1 MSENVCPDLLSHL
14 TELFEASFGPVDGKR
29 LLHVHA
35 PGRSEISGN
44 HTDHEGGHVIAAA
57 LDVAVDGLACAN
69 GTNVVRVASE
79 GYPLFE
85 VALDSLDVREDEKG
99 TTASLVRGMAHEVAA
114 AGATP
119 AGFDLAMTC
128 TVPSGGGL
136 SRSAA
141 VEGTFGRAMEVLWD
155 AAAAEP
161 VALAQ
166 MSQRTENNYYGKPCG
181 LMDQAAVCLGGLAF
195 MDFEDSANPKTQKL
209 ELDFEDHGYALV
221 LVKVGADHAA
231 STDDYAAVPGEMQ
244 AIAAKL
250 GHARLCEVDKANF
263 DRQVP
268 ALREEFGDRAVLRC
282 IHYWYENGLVD
293 RRWDALQSADVDTFL
308 QLTRASGASSAMYLQ
323 NVVAELG
330 REQPAMYALGLAEH
344 VLDGRG
350 AVRIHGGGFGGTIQ
364 AFVPLDLADEFVE
377 RMDFWLGAG
386 SARRYA
392 VSDKGAYAA
401 WL

>member
-1 MSENVCPDLLSHL
+1 MSDSICPELLSHL
-14 TELFEASFGPVDGKR
+14 TELFEDAFGPVGDR
-29 LLHVHA
+29 RVLHVHA

-57 LDVAVDGLACAN
+57 LDVAVDGIARPN
-69 GTNVVRVASE
+69 GTNTVRVASE
-79 GYPLFE
+79 GYSLIE
-85 VALDSLDVREDEKG
+85 VGLDTLDVVEDEKG

-114 AGATP
+114 NGGTP

-136 SRSAA
+136 SSSAA
-141 VEGTFGRAMEVLWD
+141 VEGAFGRAMEALWSVTP
-155 AAAAEP
+155 AEP

-209 ELDFEDHGYALV
+209 ELDFEKYGHALV

-250 GHARLCEVDKANF
+250 GHARLCEVDKADF
-263 DRQVP
+263 DRNVP

-282 IHYWYENGLVD
+282 IHYWYENDLVD
-293 RRWDALQSADVDTFL
+293 RRWEALQSADIDAFL
-308 QLTRASGASSAMYLQ
+308 SLTRASGASSAMYLQ

-344 VLDGRG
+344 ILNGRG

-364 AFVPLDLADEFVE
+364 AFVPLDLVDQFIE
-377 RMDFWLGAG
+377 RMDYWLGAG
-386 SARRYA
+386 SSRRYK
-392 VSDKGAYAA
+392 VSDEGAFAA

>member
-1 MSENVCPDLLSHL
+1 TPNTPMRVLD
-14 TELFEASFGPVDGKR
+14 FVD
-29 LLHVHA
+29 
-35 PGRSEISGN
+35 P
-44 HTDHEGGHVIAAA
+44 
-57 LDVAVDGLACAN
+57 GLAV
-69 GTNVVRVASE
+69 G
-79 GYPLFE
+79 
-85 VALDSLDVREDEKG
+85 
-99 TTASLVRGMAHEVAA
+99 LVR
-114 AGATP
+114 AGP
-119 AGFDLAMTC
+119 
-128 TVPSGGGL
+128 P
-136 SRSAA
+136 
-141 VEGTFGRAMEVLWD
+141 
-155 AAAAEP
+155 
-161 VALAQ
+161 
-166 MSQRTENNYYGKPCG
+166 
-181 LMDQAAVCLGGLAF
+181 
-195 MDFEDSANPKTQKL
+195 
-209 ELDFEDHGYALV
+209 
-221 LVKVGADHAA
+221 HAA

-250 GHARLCEVDKANF
+250 GHARLCEVDKADF

-268 ALREEFGDRAVLRC
+268 ALREQFGDRAVLRC
-282 IHYWYENGLVD
+282 IHYWYENDLVD

-323 NVVAELG
+323 NVAAELG